1 MGPQIN
7 IFRTRLSD
15 REAPDPLRLGPGCVH
30 DRHWGAGQNVMSQI
44 FKAFFAALA
53 ASATFGAVQFASGHD
68 LMGRRELAATE
79 PAGEI
84 NRAAKADRAALRA
97 APGRTET
104 ITIRNV
110 GLDDTSVVVR
120 VPVVQA
126 PVVQAARGH
135 RGGPEPSSGAG
146 QARRSKMTVA
156 CEPPVSVLTEVAKL
170 LQPGR
175 CVT

>member
-1 MGPQIN
+1 
-7 IFRTRLSD
+7 
-15 REAPDPLRLGPGCVH
+15 
-30 DRHWGAGQNVMSQI
+30 MSKI

-53 ASATFGAVQFASGHD
+53 ASATFGAVQLASGHD
-68 LMGRRELAATE
+68 LMGRRELGATE

-84 NRAAKADRAALRA
+84 NRAAKADRAVFRA

-126 PVVQAARGH
+126 PTVQAPAATDEVRNL
-135 RGGPEPSSGAG
+135 PAAPAKP
-146 QARRSKMTVA
+146 ASKMTVA

>member
-1 MGPQIN
+1 
-7 IFRTRLSD
+7 
-15 REAPDPLRLGPGCVH
+15 
-30 DRHWGAGQNVMSQI
+30 MSKI
-44 FKAFFAALA
+44 FKAILAGFAVTAG
-53 ASATFGAVQFASGHD
+53 FGAVQLASGHD
-68 LMGRRELAATE
+68 LIGRLQLAATE

-97 APGRTET
+97 PQSQTET
-104 ITIRNV
+104 ITIRSV

-120 VPVVQA
+120 IPVVRA
-126 PVVQAARGH
+126 PAVKTPVVTEEIRNRPAA
-135 RGGPEPSSGAG
+135 PAKPGA
-146 QARRSKMTVA
+146 SKMTVA

>member
-1 MGPQIN
+1 
-7 IFRTRLSD
+7 
-15 REAPDPLRLGPGCVH
+15 
-30 DRHWGAGQNVMSQI
+30 MSQI
-44 FKAFFAALA
+44 FKAILA
-53 ASATFGAVQFASGHD
+53 TLAVSATFGAVQLASGHD
-68 LMGRRELAATE
+68 LTGLRQLASTE

-84 NRAAKADRAALRA
+84 NRAAKADRAALKA

-104 ITIRNV
+104 ITFRTV

-120 VPVVQA
+120 VPVIQA
-126 PVVQAARGH
+126 PVVQA
-135 RGGPEPSSGAG
+135 PEEVRNRPAAPAKPGA
-146 QARRSKMTVA
+146 SKMTVA